1 MALFGSASRQEHVH
15 HDEYSPV
22 EDEGKPL
29 RATDDELDVPH
40 RELYALSRS
49 LRRTNLFLKVIIGLL
64 CVTILSL
71 LSINVPDT
79 IQKVKSTKMFSG
91 SLIPNPAGESESIH
105 SPRCLVVC

>member
-1 MALFGSASRQEHVH
+1 MALFGSGMRQDDGDH
-15 HDEYSPV
+15 EYSSV

-29 RATDDELDVPH
+29 RGVDGEDDVPH
-40 RELYALSRS
+40 PEIYALSRS

-64 CVTILSL
+64 CVTIVSL

-91 SLIPNPAGESESIH
+91 SLIPNPAGESEH
-105 SPRCLVVC
+105 VQC

>member
-1 MALFGSASRQEHVH
+1 MALFGSGSRQDDVDHE
-15 HDEYSPV
+15 EYSPV

-29 RATDDELDVPH
+29 RGTDEDHDMPH
-40 RELYALSRS
+40 REIYALSRS

-64 CVTILSL
+64 CVTIVSL

-91 SLIPNPAGESESIH
+91 SLIPNPAGESEDKT
-105 SPRCLVVC
+105 